1 MLENIKVTAF
11 TLSELLMENQQE
23 GKITHSPGRLGLKV
37 ALINMVVIFMM
48 SAKLATLCLFKIK
61 IFWNKGYDLI
71 IFVHD
76 VTNKVLSRDSKL
88 SCRCGH
94 VTKVW

>member
-23 GKITHSPGRLGLKV
+23 GKITHPPGRLGLKV

-61 IFWNKGYDLI
+61 IF
-71 IFVHD
+71 
-76 VTNKVLSRDSKL
+76 
-88 SCRCGH
+88 
-94 VTKVW
+94 